1 MGRLF
6 LSIFLFFFC
15 FISVRAYDR
24 LNTTIALV
32 GIKASDFPD
41 EEQALLKGRNIL
53 ELNFDEGWYQ
63 TASNHRAQEIVIKQ
77 PSGFVGLYTPSGIL
91 VRPLNVSEN
100 YKDNLVKAP
109 NNEYYKGWDEL
120 GYTTGGRIDPYRPM
134 TMHEDNMAKLN
145 PGWGYSKVRE
155 EPGIKDSIF
164 KFLSFMPL
172 DVVTPFN
179 YPGTF
184 DSTGIPAAYGLGV
197 IPHIGGLAI
206 EMRNANK
213 EHELMVENRSNIP
226 YYAEYPVQYYNSAE
240 PSNPFT
246 RDPNLVRQSH
256 MPEAFYYQ
264 YPYYDQAADYYRLYG
279 QQAPYQK

>member
-1 MGRLF
+1 MGRFFLIFFSIFFLF
-6 LSIFLFFFC
+6 LP
-15 FISVRAYDR
+15 VRAYDR
-24 LNTTIALV
+24 LKSTIALV
-32 GIKASDFPD
+32 GISTTDFP
-41 EEQALLKGRNIL
+41 EEEKTLLNGRNIL

-63 TASNHRAQEIVIKQ
+63 TAVNHGAQEIVIKQ
-77 PSGFVGLYTPSGIL
+77 PSGFLGLYTPSGIL
-91 VRPLNVSEN
+91 IRALNSPEN
-100 YKDNLVKAP
+100 YEDNLVRAAG
-109 NNEYYKGWDEL
+109 NQYYKQWDQT

-134 TMHEDNMAKLN
+134 TMHEKNMQVLN

-164 KFLSFMPL
+164 KFLSFVPL

-197 IPHIGGLAI
+197 LPHIGGLAI

-213 EHELMVENRSNIP
+213 EHELMVENRAAIP

-240 PSNPFT
+240 PSNPYT
-246 RDPNLVRQSH
+246 RDPNLIRQNQ
-256 MPEAFYYQ
+256 MPEAFYYE

-279 QQAPYQK
+279 KEAPYQ